1 MAASSGGEK
10 GADAAGGAGQ
20 VWLGNGKALYEHRE
34 LRLIELHHD
43 IGTALIFL

>member
-20 VWLGNGKALYEHRE
+20 VLGAHLSPHVVRKWKSLVRTQKAV
-34 LRLIELHHD
+34 
-43 IGTALIFL
+43 FN